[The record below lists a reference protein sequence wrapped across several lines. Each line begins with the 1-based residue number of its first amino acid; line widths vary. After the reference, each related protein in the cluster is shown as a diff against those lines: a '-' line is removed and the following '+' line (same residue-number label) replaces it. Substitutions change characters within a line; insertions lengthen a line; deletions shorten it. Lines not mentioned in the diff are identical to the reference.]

1 MKLIKLMNN
10 AHVLST
16 QVGDGTTVR
25 VLFSYE
31 TPVAADLP
39 GYKHI
44 RRKNVWGNT
53 TGKHITEFGAKEYDT
68 VSDADFLASIA
79 QLFAPVSGKEEIH
92 A

>member
-1 MKLIKLMNN
+1 MKLIKLANN
-10 AHVLST
+10 AHVWST

-39 GYKHI
+39 GYKYI
-44 RRKNVWGNT
+44 RRKNVWGNS
-53 TGKHITEFGAKEYDT
+53 TGKHIGLFGAKEYDT
-68 VSDADFLASIA
+68 VSDADFLAAIA
-79 QLFAPVSGKEEIH
+79 QLFTPEAKKEEVN